1 MAILWVKMLRTVKYM
16 AWGQSGRE
24 GNEGYKDASPLL
36 DHIILGHM
44 PSTQGVC
51 RGGGGRKPC
60 QRKTHQAKHLIPMV
74 RTRASSPAPLP
85 NDSGGLR
92 VVGWLI
98 KIWNKQTQ

>member
-51 RGGGGRKPC
+51 RGGGGGSL
-60 QRKTHQAKHLIPMV
+60 AKERP
-74 RTRASSPAPLP
+74 TRQSILFP
-85 NDSGGLR
+85 
-92 VVGWLI
+92 W
-98 KIWNKQTQ
+98 